1 MASMSNTVPLLTTHN
16 LQHEDRARLIRSTR
30 KIGDVVG
37 EIPHVVDPSS
47 FTPSHP
53 TKQKHAKLPPRSL
66 PLPPSDARPLLYI
79 RVPDAPPDPELPT
92 PAPSPTLT
100 VFLNLRS
107 ATARDDTT
115 RRRRMAKLRR
125 TLGANVPTDL
135 VFPPE
140 NTNDIRYRR
149 LTSRTLPQAPDRKSR
164 AESKRMSIASNSSR
178 GKRASR
184 AQTETD
190 PISRGWVWVGKRE
203 DIPVDVQARIKRSRM
218 DSGLPFDW
226 SSVDRF
232 RNVGEEGRPTL
243 QFRRPLHRR
252 EVGWSGEWAGAAQN
266 MDQVV
271 EQLRGLKVK

>member
-47 FTPSHP
+47 FTPSRP
-53 TKQKHAKLPPRSL
+53 TKQKHAKLPPRAL
-66 PLPPSDARPLLYI
+66 PPPSDARPLLYI

-100 VFLNLRS
+100 VSLNLRS
-107 ATARDDTT
+107 ATASDDTT

-125 TLGANVPTDL
+125 TLGAN
-135 VFPPE
+135 
-140 NTNDIRYRR
+140 
-149 LTSRTLPQAPDRKSR
+149 APDRKSR

-203 DIPVDVQARIKRSRM
+203 DIPVDVQARIKRSQM

-226 SSVDRF
+226 S
-232 RNVGEEGRPTL
+232 
-243 QFRRPLHRR
+243 